1 MNHVDFEILLSD
13 YIDGTLDAAT
23 KLAFEQHRA
32 ECAPCAEFARDAM
45 SAVAF
50 IGRAEEVTPPPELL
64 TRITF
69 GIPRKALKPANG
81 FRGLFERWLQPVLQ
95 PRIAMGMA
103 MTILSFSMLGRFAG
117 IEVRDLKPSDLNPA
131 KIWMNADDR
140 AHRMWARALMY
151 YDSLRVVYEVQSR
164 LKEWTEQD
172 EQEGQTQS
180 GKTNK
185 PADPVKSTGEG
196 KKQ

>member
-1 MNHVDFEILLSD
+1 MNHVDFEILLTD
-13 YIDGTLDAAT
+13 YIDGTLDAAG
-23 KLAFEQHRA
+23 KLAFEQHMA
-32 ECAPCAEFARDAM
+32 ECAPCGELARDAM

-50 IGRAEEVTPPPELL
+50 IERAEEVAPPPELL

-69 GIPRKALKPANG
+69 AIPRKGTIQPGNG
-81 FRGLFERWLQPVLQ
+81 FRGFFERWLQPVLQ

-117 IEVRDLKPSDLNPA
+117 IEVRQLRPSDLNPA

-140 AHRMWARALMY
+140 AHRMWARAMMY

-185 PADPVKSTGEG
+185 PANPVKSAGEG
-196 KKQ
+196 KK